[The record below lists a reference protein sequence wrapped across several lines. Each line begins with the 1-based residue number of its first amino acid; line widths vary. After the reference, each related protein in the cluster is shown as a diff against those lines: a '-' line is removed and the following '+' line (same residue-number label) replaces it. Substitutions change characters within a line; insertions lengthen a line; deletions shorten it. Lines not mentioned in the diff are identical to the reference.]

1 MKITAL
7 IVDDEPLARDRL
19 QKLLDG
25 VPDVTV
31 IGQCTNGKEAVKV
44 IRDKTPDLVFLDV
57 QMPEL
62 DGFGVLAQLEPGKM
76 PVVIFVTAHDKFALK
91 AFEVHAVDFLLKPFD
106 RERFQTALKR
116 AKERLKQ
123 KRPGE
128 FDQRLAA
135 LLAEIKPE
143 AASMERMAVKT
154 SGRVIFIKTADI
166 DWIEAADNYVSLHV
180 GTESHL
186 HRETL
191 TALAERL
198 PPKKFMRISR
208 STIVNVDRIKE
219 LQPLFHGEY
228 AVILRN
234 GTTLTL
240 SRSYRDVL
248 DQLIG
253 KVS

>member
-1 MKITAL
+1 MKIQTL

-19 QKLLDG
+19 QKLLDAE
-25 VPDVTV
+25 PDVTV
-31 IGQCTNGKEAVKV
+31 LGQCTNGKEAVNV
-44 IRDKTPDLVFLDV
+44 IREKTPDLVFLDV

-62 DGFGVLAQLEPGKM
+62 DGFGVVAELQNEQV
-76 PVVIFVTAHDKFALK
+76 PVIIFVTAHDKFALK

-116 AKERLKQ
+116 AKERIKQ

-128 FDQRLAA
+128 LDQRLAA
-135 LLAEIKPE
+135 LIAEIKPE
-143 AASMERMAVKT
+143 GITLERLAVKT
-154 SGRVIFIKTADI
+154 SGRVLFIKTNDI
-166 DWIEAADNYVSLHV
+166 DWIEAADNYVNLHV

-198 PPKKFMRISR
+198 PTKKFMRISR